1 VKTFPVVLEIGTKRI
16 FASAG
21 DWPGW
26 TRSGRTEEAAL
37 QSLLD
42 YGVRYQRA
50 IRSAK
55 LDLQVPADI
64 SNLVVVERLT
74 GTTTTDF
81 GAPDVASTA
90 DSKLVDEA
98 SLLRLTGIL
107 NACWDSLGTVV
118 QSAAGQTLRKGPRG
132 GGRELLEIFRH
143 VVEAHYSYLPRIN
156 GSSRHDEALDVRAT
170 LKAVKS
176 ATKDALANSLAS
188 DAPKTGPRGGKRW
201 PPRYF
206 FSRAAWH
213 ILDHVWEIEDRLKA

>member
-1 VKTFPVVLEIGTKRI
+1 MKTFPVVLEIGAKRV
-16 FASAG
+16 FASVV

-26 TRSGRTEEAAL
+26 TRGGRTDAAAL

-55 LDLQVPADI
+55 PDLQVPINVSDF
-64 SNLVVVERLT
+64 VVVERLT

-90 DSKLVDEA
+90 DSKPVDEA
-98 SLLRLTGIL
+98 TLHRLTAIL
-107 NACWDSLGTVV
+107 NACWDSLGSAV
-118 QSAAGQTLRKGPRG
+118 QSAAGQALRKGPRG
-132 GGRELLEIFRH
+132 GGRELLEIFQH

-156 GSSRHDEALDVRAT
+156 ASGRHDNSLDVRGT

-206 FSRAAWH
+206 VQRAAWH
-213 ILDHVWEIEDRLKA
+213 ILDHVWEIEERLKA